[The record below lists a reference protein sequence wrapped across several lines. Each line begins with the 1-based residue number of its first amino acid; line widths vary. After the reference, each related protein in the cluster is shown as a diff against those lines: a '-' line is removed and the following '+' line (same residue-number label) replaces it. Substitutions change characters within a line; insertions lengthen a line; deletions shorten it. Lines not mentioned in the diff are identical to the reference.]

1 MKVLIKTFLFV
12 LLIMVS
18 QRTIAQIA
26 DTTQLNAEE
35 KEKTKFTVG
44 GTFSSKLHYYGR
56 TDSLKS
62 TAFIPELS
70 VQFANGIYISSSFI
84 FINNSQRSFDYTATI
99 AEAGYKFGQNKKKGL
114 AGSVYADKFFYA
126 NNQLVRS
133 SQQGQ
138 AGFALS
144 WLNKIADIN
153 AGSSVVFSDNP
164 DFFASLGFD
173 HPFRKE
179 KGKNIFVIVP
189 TITANAGSQN
199 FTHTYFVKRNVLLLP
214 AADEQLTKTSKNFKL
229 LSYEASVPI
238 VFVRNK
244 MTVTFTPG
252 YVLPQSVIKV
262 AGRPDLSETASNLFY
277 ANLGVSFTFGKK

>member
-1 MKVLIKTFLFV
+1 MKALLKALFFLALIP
-12 LLIMVS
+12 VS

-26 DTTQLNAEE
+26 DTTQLNPEE

-44 GTFSSKLHYYGR
+44 STFSSTVHYYGR

-70 VQFANGIYISSSFI
+70 VQFSNGVYISSSFI
-84 FINNSQRSFDYTATI
+84 FINNSQRFFDYTATI
-99 AEAGYKFGQNKKKGL
+99 AELGYKFGQNKTKGL
-114 AGSVYADKFFYA
+114 AGSIYADKFFYA

-153 AGSSVVFSDNP
+153 AGSSAVFSTNS

-179 KGKNIFVIVP
+179 KGGNIFVIVP
-189 TITANAGSQN
+189 AITANAGSQN
-199 FTHTYFVKRNVLLLP
+199 FTHTYLIKRNVFLLP
-214 AADEQLTKTSKNFKL
+214 AADEQLTQTSKRFQL
-229 LSYEASVPI
+229 LSYEVSVP
-238 VFVRNK
+238 VVYVRNNL
-244 MTVTFTPG
+244 TVTFTPG
-252 YVLPQSVIKV
+252 YVLPQNVIKV

-277 ANLGVSFTFGKK
+277 ANLGVSFSFGKK